1 MREELHLNLA
11 WIAHGNRLIVRCR
24 SRRLALLRPA
34 LSQEEGRETPL
45 TEFRLKMRAT
55 IRRARRRPQLLTLY
69 GDPVAVLERYEPAA
83 VAS

>member
-1 MREELHLNLA
+1 M
-11 WIAHGNRLIVRCR
+11 
-24 SRRLALLRPA
+24 ALLRPA

-55 IRRARRRPQLLTLY
+55 IRRARRRPQLLALY